1 MAEQIIEDAAATI
14 AGEPDP
20 IAAPASYAKPGES
33 GKRRGRPPGSAAGRA
48 DYRPTKL
55 HGPIERGYLRVGMV
69 AMKYDPPLGVLV
81 RYQAP
86 KCAQA
91 WDELAK
97 SNTQVKKFLTWLVE
111 LGNRGG
117 LAGAHAPILMY
128 FADRYG
134 LLEKIPFVGDLWKE
148 TLESFINQ
156 LLQEAIAEGI
166 LSPAPPPVDVAAA
179 NGAVVGAGGA

>member
-1 MAEQIIEDAAATI
+1 MAEQIIEDAAAQL
-14 AGEPDP
+14 ADEPDP
-20 IAAPASYAKPGES
+20 TAPPATYPKPGES
-33 GKRRGRPPGSAAGRA
+33 GTGKRRGRPPGTASGRA
-48 DYRPTKL
+48 EYRATKL
-55 HGPIERGYLRVGMV
+55 YGPIERGYKRAGLV

-91 WDELAK
+91 WDELAR
-97 SNTQVKKFLTWLVE
+97 NNAQVKKFLTWLVE

-117 LAGAHAPILMY
+117 LVGAHAPIIMY

-148 TLESFINQ
+148 TLESFVNQ
-156 LLQEAIAEGI
+156 LLHEAIEEGI
-166 LSPAPPPVDVAAA
+166 LAPAPPPVDAM
-179 NGAVVGAGGA
+179 NGAVVGAGGI